1 MKNEVTPH
9 IAPHS
14 TAEVTNVHSLWVS
27 YFFSPCNKTD
37 MYTYICVYEIGGGE
51 GSADVTG
58 C

>member
-14 TAEVTNVHSLWVS
+14 TAEVTSVHSLWVS

-37 MYTYICVYEIGGGE
+37 MYTYICVYEIGGE